1 MGEME
6 LESIIEIKVS
16 NKLKELGAFLYYGLV
31 EINKVYCEKSEELSS
46 FIKNIIDEIRSR
58 FKVPEALKNI
68 EEVKAYRKFLWRLK
82 IDPTKVRPSSEALL
96 RRVLRGKEFPR
107 INDIV
112 DIGNIVSMVTLVR
125 IGLYDFEK
133 LTPPLMLRLSY
144 SGELFKGIGGK
155 EEVLREGI
163 PILVDSKGQVIH
175 LYPHRDSILTAVT
188 PSIKKLLI
196 VSAGVEGVK
205 EELVKKSVKLV
216 SDYLLKFGCA
226 TSYQGP
232 WRSR

>member
-6 LESIIEIKVS
+6 LERTVEIKVS

-31 EINKVYCEKSEELSS
+31 EINKVRCEKSEELDS
-46 FIKNIIDEIRSR
+46 FVKNIVDEIRSR
-58 FKVPEALKNI
+58 FKVPEALRNV

-82 IDPTKVRPSSEALL
+82 IDPTKIRPSSEALL
-96 RRVLRGKEFPR
+96 RRILRGKEFPR

-112 DIGNIVSMVTLVR
+112 DIGNIVSMITFVP

-133 LTPPLMLRLSY
+133 LAPPLTLRLSL
-144 SGELFKGIGGK
+144 SGEVFKGIGGK
-155 EEVLREGI
+155 EEVLKEGI

-188 PSIKKLLI
+188 PNIRKLLV
-196 VSAGVEGVK
+196 VSAGVEGIE
-205 EELVKKSVKLV
+205 EELVRKSVQLV
-216 SDYLLKFGCA
+216 SNYLLKFGCA
-226 TSYQGP
+226 VSYQGP